1 METNTNRRI
10 NKLNN
15 LFQREIGAIIFRII
29 PQFEKKE
36 LLNITKVEISKDLEY
51 ANVFL
56 SVYPEKYEKEAIKEI
71 KKNLPEIR
79 SILAKRLKL
88 FKIPKINFKIDEG
101 EKNLEN
107 IIQIE
112 RSLKNKNY

>member
-1 METNTNRRI
+1 MRTNRRLDR
-10 NKLNN
+10 LNN
-15 LFQREIGAIIFRII
+15 LFQKEISAIIFRVI

-36 LLNITKVEISKDLEY
+36 LLNITKVEISKDLKY

-56 SVYPEKYEKEAIKEI
+56 SVHPEKYEKDAIQEL

-79 SILAKRLKL
+79 TLLAKRLKI
-88 FKIPKINFKIDEG
+88 FKMPKINFKVDEG
-101 EKNLEN
+101 EKNLEK

-112 RSLKNKNY
+112 KMLKNNKNY